1 MDNKINAEEVANVLI
16 GLIRVGVA
24 LLLIWLTQA
33 LWNGVITD
41 ITGFKAITYW
51 QAVLLTLFLDTNPW
65 RALAGIIR
73 ED

>member
-65 RALAGIIR
+65 RALASIIR